1 MTAVSTAPLQILPL
15 IPRRWGDIFIF
26 SESPRVS
33 NSQHT
38 VVKGLL
44 ATSILNFGDVRI
56 LETMAARVA
65 LQEVCKW
72 DPGFRS
78 DERVLA

>member
-1 MTAVSTAPLQILPL
+1 MSTAPLQILPL
-15 IPRRWGDIFIF
+15 IPRRWGDIFIVF
-26 SESPRVS
+26 ASPRVS

-38 VVKGLL
+38 VVKGFL

-65 LQEVCKW
+65 LPEVCKW
-72 DPGFRS
+72 DRGFS
-78 DERVLA
+78 SVGRVLA